1 MLNSVYVTQTVSTV
15 AALSVRTRSRVQISH
30 FTPFAKRLS
39 SSRSVMAPADVECV
53 CVCVNCYTFTVVW
66 EMELKGLETAGVWSE
81 LVPNDFTEQDDG
93 DVVLDLK
100 RKQKYK
106 NIHL

>member
-1 MLNSVYVTQTVSTV
+1 
-15 AALSVRTRSRVQISH
+15 
-30 FTPFAKRLS
+30 
-39 SSRSVMAPADVECV
+39 MAPADVECV